1 MFHRCFLESC
11 DKCSQVNQTPSTHKT
26 RRDVSIDAEQEVVV
40 LSSDT
45 TEQYR
50 TAGFSNLQHREL
62 VAEGG
67 EASEGISGQRS
78 ELRNVADGS
87 SSDDCGNGDGNGHQ
101 GL

>member
-1 MFHRCFLESC
+1 MTL
-11 DKCSQVNQTPSTHKT
+11 KVNSF
-26 RRDVSIDAEQEVVV
+26 SSDAEQEVIV

-62 VAEGG
+62 VEEGG
-67 EASEGISGQRS
+67 EVSEGISGQRS

-87 SSDDCGNGDGNGHQ
+87 SSDDCGS
-101 GL
+101 